1 MFPIPLS
8 ANPIKGL
15 VFVHS
20 YVVIPSEFIVV
31 NSIGAV
37 TSPSHKSWSPITLT
51 CAVGLTEIV
60 KVSVCPSQLIPP
72 LV

>member
-1 MFPIPLS
+1 MFPTPLS

-20 YVVIPSEFIVV
+20 YVVIPSEFIVE

-37 TSPSHKSWSPITLT
+37 TSPSHKS
-51 CAVGLTEIV
+51 
-60 KVSVCPSQLIPP
+60 
-72 LV
+72 